1 MILRLANAKDK
12 KKIKEIYNEA
22 FPAVEKKPFFLFRRK
37 HVKLYALID
46 DEVCVGLFIAV
57 EHKDMVFIDY
67 FAIDKKLQRER
78 IWKYCI
84 NLIKEQI

>member
-1 MILRLANAKDK
+1 MILRLANAEDK

-46 DEVCVGLFIAV
+46 DEV
-57 EHKDMVFIDY
+57 
-67 FAIDKKLQRER
+67 
-78 IWKYCI
+78 
-84 NLIKEQI
+84 